1 MEFSRSHLAG
11 DHCRVQIMW
20 LSAADFR
27 EADYGGSEPPWAPHS
42 GSGEEVFKEREFLS
56 FFLFFFF
63 FFGALPFYGGSLHC
77 VAKITYG

>member
-63 FFGALPFYGGSLHC
+63 FLGPCPSTEGPC
-77 VAKITYG
+77 IV